1 MSEPYQIAFVFPDG
15 LPRESGVHRCHRL
28 LHEHE
33 IRLAEDS
40 LLYLADTDTEEPDP
54 EPVADEE
61 STLRKLV
68 AWPALG
74 SLDYAGPEGL
84 VTVSYADSREQ
95 GPISC
100 IIVSALGR
108 AVDQTNSL
116 PRYQQLAADLHRE
129 LEATRT
135 VMDWGLEMR
144 GFSCAEEVDRLRS
157 GRFEGTYSLLDLRDE
172 RGVPA

>member
-1 MSEPYQIAFVFPDG
+1 MSEPYQIAFVFPRG

-40 LLYLADTDTEEPDP
+40 LLYLNDTDTEEPEP
-54 EPVADEE
+54 EPVTDED

-68 AWPALG
+68 HWPTLG

-84 VTVSYADSREQ
+84 VTVSFSDSREQ
-95 GPISC
+95 GPVSC
-100 IIVSALGR
+100 ITISALGR
-108 AVDQTNSL
+108 AVDRTNSL
-116 PRYQQLAADLHRE
+116 PRYRQLGTDLHQQLA
-129 LEATRT
+129 ATRT

-157 GRFEGTYSLLDLRDE
+157 GRFEGTYSLLDLRNE
-172 RGVPA
+172 